1 MQRIID
7 NIVGNFTPTKN
18 TNIYNQLYD
27 FFCFEYANK
36 FPDDIK
42 VIYKHYYPNQEIP
55 NEITDIDKDNLYEKM
70 KNIIMEELI
79 EYENDYYNFF

>member
-18 TNIYNQLYD
+18 RNIYNEFYD

-36 FPDDIK
+36 FPNDIK
-42 VIYKHYYPNQEIP
+42 TIYKHYYPNQEIP
-55 NEITDIDKDNLYEKM
+55 NNIDDINKDDLYEKM
-70 KNIIMEELI
+70 KNIIVEELI

>member
-1 MQRIID
+1 MQKVIY

-18 TNIYNQLYD
+18 ANIYNELYD

-42 VIYKHYYPNQEIP
+42 TIYKHYYPNQEIP
-55 NEITDIDKDNLYEKM
+55 NDINKDDLYEKI
-70 KNIIMEELI
+70 KNIIVEEFI
-79 EYENDYYNFF
+79 EYENDYYKFF

>member
-18 TNIYNQLYD
+18 KNIYNELYD
-27 FFCFEYANK
+27 FFCFEYSDK

-42 VIYKHYYPNQEIP
+42 IIYNHYYPNQEIP
-55 NEITDIDKDNLYEKM
+55 LNIDKDDLYEKM
-70 KNIIMEELI
+70 KNIIVEEMI
-79 EYENDYYNFF
+79 EYENDYYKFF

>member
-1 MQRIID
+1 MQKIID

-18 TNIYNQLYD
+18 KNIYNEFYD

-42 VIYKHYYPNQEIP
+42 IIYSHYYPNQDIP
-55 NEITDIDKDNLYEKM
+55 IDINKDDLYEKI
-70 KNIIMEELI
+70 KNIIVEEFI
-79 EYENDYYNFF
+79 EYENDYYKYF

>member
-1 MQRIID
+1 MQGIID

-18 TNIYNQLYD
+18 KNIYNELYN

-36 FPDDIK
+36 FPNDIK
-42 VIYKHYYPNQEIP
+42 TIYKHYYPNQEIP
-55 NEITDIDKDNLYEKM
+55 NNINDINKDDLYEKM
-70 KNIIMEELI
+70 KNIIVEELI